1 MKRILGD
8 KWYTFF
14 MIILILELAVVNIL
28 YYYFIIDM
36 IFNCVTFFMKEGGY
50 EADKNVFTLSLF
62 S

>member
-1 MKRILGD
+1 
-8 KWYTFF
+8 